1 MEALPAEDRARN
13 IRDLDLRQDV
23 LPTQRS
29 LGVQWDL
36 QRDTFTFSVSLL
48 EKPFTRRG
56 VLSVVNSAY
65 DPLWLAAPVILVGKL
80 LLQQLVILG
89 KERQNDNPLG
99 WDDPLPDSLMRQ

>member
-1 MEALPAEDRARN
+1 M
-13 IRDLDLRQDV
+13 
-23 LPTQRS
+23 
-29 LGVQWDL
+29 
-36 QRDTFTFSVSLL
+36 
-48 EKPFTRRG
+48 
-56 VLSVVNSAY
+56 VNSAY